1 MSHQSRRSIAQK
13 ASCIQDFA
21 KGTQGLPSIGQHRL
35 LHHPLASSSLPAR
48 RLMPASQRSRLPV
61 AYAAP
66 SSLASPPLPCS
77 AARAAALLMGSRQ
90 CAARGL
96 PAAAAVGEVGALSP
110 AASKLRSSVAVP
122 GEALLLRLAPSDSRG
137 GEAEVGR
144 MGGPLC
150 ARCPSRTLLCRP
162 RAAACRASS
171 TCATAE
177 LAASAAAAA
186 AAWPARRPN
195 AGARCSRLQAK
206 AQAHSNDSQ
215 LPQTMAL
222 HVVAT
227 QPCSLQ
233 PTVSTTPTNLNLKG
247 SSCCSFSWWC
257 SGRLFRP
264 RLCTLQV
271 GSKLR
276 TLSHVRSWPRGRQP
290 AYIM

>member
-1 MSHQSRRSIAQK
+1 MQTSHHSSRSIAQQ
-13 ASCIQDFA
+13 ASCIQA
-21 KGTQGLPSIGQHRL
+21 IGKGTQGHPSIGHQHHL

-77 AARAAALLMGSRQ
+77 AARAAALLMGSRR

-96 PAAAAVGEVGALSP
+96 PAAAAVGEVGVLPP
-110 AASKLRSSVAVP
+110 AASKLRSSAAVP

-215 LPQTMAL
+215 LPQTMAG
-222 HVVAT
+222 
-227 QPCSLQ
+227 LQ
-233 PTVSTTPTNLNLKG
+233 LWL
-247 SSCCSFSWWC
+247 
-257 SGRLFRP
+257 
-264 RLCTLQV
+264 
-271 GSKLR
+271 
-276 TLSHVRSWPRGRQP
+276 LSHAVQFNLASHFNQP
-290 AYIM
+290 ELEGQ